1 MPAGART
8 GLPGEGPRGL
18 ESVLKRRLNSQN
30 GVVRPASVVT
40 WYASPQWRMA
50 VTRRALPACFRAL
63 LEPAAIIPPLGASGA
78 GPAGTALREAIRSA
92 RCRAAATP
100 GKVHVGFGT
109 RASGR
114 RSPRARGGA

>member
-50 VTRRALPACFRAL
+50 VTPGALPACFKAL
-63 LEPAAIIPPLGASGA
+63 LEPAPIIPPPGASRA
-78 GPAGTALREAIRSA
+78 LPAVTALRLGIRA
-92 RCRAAATP
+92 GGCPAAGTP
-100 GKVHVGFGT
+100 GKGILGFG
-109 RASGR
+109 AR
-114 RSPRARGGA
+114 R

>member
-50 VTRRALPACFRAL
+50 VTRRSLPACFRSL
-63 LEPAAIIPPLGASGA
+63 LEAAPLIPPLGASGA
-78 GPAGTALREAIRSA
+78 CPAVTALREAIRAA
-92 RCRAAATP
+92 RRPASPTP
-100 GKVHVGFGT
+100 GKVLVVSGAG
-109 RASGR
+109 ASGR
-114 RSPRARGGA
+114 ASPRARVG